1 MNLWILPERIVKSI
15 TKRNVVVLACVAVV
29 VLGTGSS
36 CPRAR
41 GQQWVQREYD
51 PERRSMLILPFKDPA
66 NDYFESEEG
75 SAIADSTGFYIRGQ
89 NITTVTWERSFAPNV
104 RTMYK
109 NADDPA
115 AVRKEI
121 AEALGC
127 ELVLMGQIEGPIS
140 LGDPRNPNLVK
151 GEMVISAQLYDM
163 KKDGKIVWRMKHQ
176 RIVFPE
182 GWEYDDGVSV
192 FDLHPQKLK
201 NQLLQKAGDV
211 IGKSFHDHLEPIGS
225 RFEGP

>member
-15 TKRNVVVLACVAVV
+15 TKRNVVLLACVAVV

-36 CPRAR
+36 CPRSI
-41 GQQWVQREYD
+41 GQQWVQLEYD
-51 PERRSMLILPFKDPA
+51 PAGRSMLILPFKDPA
-66 NDYFESEEG
+66 NEYFESQEG
-75 SAIADSTGFYIRGQ
+75 SAIADSTGFYIRVQ
-89 NITTVTWERSFAPNV
+89 NITPVLFERSFAPNV

-109 NADDPA
+109 DADDPA
-115 AVRKEI
+115 AARKEI

-127 ELVLMGQIEGPIS
+127 ELVLMGQIDGPIS
-140 LGDPRNPNLVK
+140 LRDPRNPNLVK

-163 KKDGKIVWRMKHQ
+163 KKKGEIVWRMKHQ

-182 GWEYDDGVSV
+182 GWEYDDGVPII
-192 FDLHPQKLK
+192 DLPPRQLK
-201 NQLLQKAGDV
+201 NRLLQKAGEV
-211 IGKSFHDHLEPIGS
+211 IGKNFHDHLEPIGS